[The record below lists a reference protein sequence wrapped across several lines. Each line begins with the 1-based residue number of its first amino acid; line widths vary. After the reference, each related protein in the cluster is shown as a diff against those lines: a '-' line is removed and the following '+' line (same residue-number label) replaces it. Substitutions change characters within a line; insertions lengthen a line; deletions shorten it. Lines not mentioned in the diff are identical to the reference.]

1 MAYTNNLFKIPE
13 NASVFAV
20 KQAFNHLLGMMA
32 QVEPAN
38 VIINGKLQH
47 VVRDGLLT
55 KADGWDGD
63 AIAPGIMSNH
73 FSQSISARL
82 KPGTRYVLTASY
94 FSDADS
100 TFGVPQV
107 TAGLVDALAVVGTPV
122 ATPAGQQAD
131 VLVEFVT
138 SLSFD
143 PNIHDVKVEFGGTLP
158 AQTVITDINCV
169 EAGLLIGSL
178 DKELLNVDTRYNLTS
193 GEWELT
199 NDGGTT
205 WSSIITRANLA
216 QHISNT
222 VVNPMVDYNVTGG
235 QLQVTNKPIVVHLDG
250 DVQSATGNP
259 FVLPLSNDGSAHVEL
274 NVRRVYGDLQ
284 VDGNF
289 TVLGTNTTINSET
302 ITTTDPFIRVNADDA
317 LALQNYAGVE
327 VAPRVGYV
335 TAPQIRWNYGTQQW
349 EMSDENG
356 NSGVVLMGG
365 GSVTA
370 SDIIG
375 AFSGKKGIT
384 VTNNAGDIDLELKVN
399 SSGTVTAAYDALNNW
414 YTFAIAN
421 SGVTAATYQG
431 LTIGLDGRVTAAT
444 NNLTVSFLIPDYDE
458 FGPLTDNGLQVVNK
472 NYVDA
477 VAGAGVASPSDLFDV
492 NNNFDI
498 STGAVYWTANGD
510 YGKIFFESAAGGGV
524 ADSKMVFETGS
535 ESNEPFIFRMTD
547 TGTSTTTTV
556 ATISETGI
564 TSIGFNVASSRTLK
578 TNIEKIGGALE
589 LVDKLEGVRYNWKSN
604 PDGKTQ
610 IGMIAEDVEE
620 VLPELVTD
628 GSVLAPKAVN
638 YAQMVAV
645 LVEAVKELKAEVKE
659 LREKLNA

>member
-55 KADGWDGD
+55 KADGWDGV

-82 KPGTRYVLTASY
+82 KPGTRYVLAASY

-131 VLVEFVT
+131 VLIEFVT
-138 SLSFD
+138 SMSFD
-143 PNIHDVKVEFGGTLP
+143 PNIHDVKVEFGGMLP
-158 AQTVITDINCV
+158 AQTTITDINCV

-205 WSSIITRANLA
+205 WSSIIVRANLA
-216 QHISNT
+216 QHIANT

-259 FVLPLSNDGSAHVEL
+259 FVLPLSNDGLAHVEL

-317 LALQNYAGVE
+317 LAIQNYAGVE

-365 GSVTA
+365 GNVTA

-492 NNNFDI
+492 NDNFDI
-498 STGAVYWTANGD
+498 SGGGLYWGGAGD
-510 YGKIFFESAAGGGV
+510 YGKIKFDTSGAHG
-524 ADSKMVFETGS
+524 KMVFETGNHALETFEFVQYDS
-535 ESNEPFIFRMTD
+535 
-547 TGTSTTTTV
+547 GTSTYTTV
-556 ATISETGI
+556 ATVGSTGI

-578 TNIEKIGGALE
+578 TNIEKIDGALE

-604 PDGKTQ
+604 PNGKTQ

-628 GSVLAPKAVN
+628 GSALAPKAVN

>member
-20 KQAFNHLLGMMA
+20 KQAFNHLLEMMA
-32 QVEPAN
+32 LVEPAN

-143 PNIHDVKVEFGGTLP
+143 PNIHDVKVEFGGMLP

-216 QHISNT
+216 QHIANT

-235 QLQVTNKPIVVHLDG
+235 QLQVTNKPIVMHLDG

-317 LALQNYAGVE
+317 LAVQTHAGIE
-327 VAPRVGYV
+327 VAPRVGYI
-335 TAPQIRWNYGTQQW
+335 TTPQIRWNYGTQQW

-356 NSGVVLMGG
+356 NSGIVLMGG
-365 GSVTA
+365 GNVSA

-384 VTNNAGDIDLELKVN
+384 VTDNAGDIDLELKVN
-399 SSGTVTAAYDALNNW
+399 SNGTVTAAYDALNNW
-414 YTFAIAN
+414 YTFVIAN
-421 SGVTAATYQG
+421 SGVAAATYQG
-431 LTIGLDGRVTAAT
+431 LTIGLDGRITAAT
-444 NNLTVSFLIPDYDE
+444 NNLTVSFLIPDYDI
-458 FGPLTDNGLQVVNK
+458 GNALADNGLQVVNK

-477 VAGAGVASPSDLFDV
+477 AAGIGADAPSDFFDV

-498 STGAVYWTANGD
+498 STGAVYWTDVTTGD
-510 YGKIFFESAAGGGV
+510 YGKIKFDTTGAHG
-524 ADSKMVFETGS
+524 KMVFETGNHS
-535 ESNEPFIFRMTD
+535 LESFDFVQYNS
-547 TGTSTTTTV
+547 GTSTYTTI
-556 ATISETGI
+556 ATIGSTGI

-578 TNIEKIGGALE
+578 TNIEKIDGALE

-659 LREKLNA
+659 LKEKLNA

>member
-82 KPGTRYVLTASY
+82 KPGTRYVLAASY

-131 VLVEFVT
+131 VVVEFVT

-158 AQTVITDINCV
+158 AQTTITDINCV
-169 EAGLLIGSL
+169 EAGLLIGSI
-178 DKELLNVDTRYNLTS
+178 DKEMLNVDTRYNLTS

-205 WSSIITRANLA
+205 WSSIINRSNLA
-216 QHISNT
+216 QHIVDT
-222 VVNPMVDYNVTGG
+222 IIDPAVDYSNVGG
-235 QLQVTNKPIVVHLDG
+235 ALQASHKPIVLDMVG
-250 DVQSATGNP
+250 DVRVHGGGDLI
-259 FVLPLSNDGSAHVEL
+259 LPINGGPAFAVEL
-274 NVRRVYGDLQ
+274 DVRRVHGDLQ

-327 VAPRVGYV
+327 VAPRAGYA

-421 SGVTAATYQG
+421 SGVTPATYQG

-498 STGAVYWTANGD
+498 SGAGLYWGGTGD
-510 YGKIFFESAAGGGV
+510 YGKIKFDTSGV
-524 ADSKMVFETGS
+524 HGKMVFETGNHAL
-535 ESNEPFIFRMTD
+535 ESFDFVQYD
-547 TGTSTTTTV
+547 SVTSTYTTV
-556 ATISETGI
+556 ATIGSTGI

-578 TNIEKIGGALE
+578 TNIEKISGALE

-604 PDGKTQ
+604 PDSKTQ

-659 LREKLNA
+659 LKEKLNA

>member
-38 VIINGKLQH
+38 VVINGKLQH
-47 VVRDGLLT
+47 VVRDGMLT

-94 FSDADS
+94 FSDAVS

-122 ATPAGQQAD
+122 VTPAGQQAD

-158 AQTVITDINCV
+158 AQTIIADINCV
-169 EAGLLIGSL
+169 EAGLLIGNL
-178 DKELLNVDTRYNLTS
+178 DKEMLNVDTRYNLTS

-205 WSSIITRANLA
+205 WSSIIVRGNLA
-216 QHISNT
+216 EHLANT
-222 VVNPMVDYNVTGG
+222 VINPMVDYNVVGG
-235 QLQVTNKPIVVHLDG
+235 QLQITNKPIVVHLDG

-289 TVLGTNTTINSET
+289 TVLGTSTTINSEE

-317 LALQNYAGVE
+317 LALQNYAGIE
-327 VAPRVGYV
+327 VAPRVGYGN
-335 TAPQIRWNYGTQQW
+335 APQIRWNYGTLQW
-349 EMSDENG
+349 ELSDENG
-356 NSGVVLMGG
+356 NSAPVLTGG

-498 STGAVYWTANGD
+498 SGGGLYWGGAGD
-510 YGKIFFESAAGGGV
+510 YGKIKFDTSGAHG
-524 ADSKMVFETGS
+524 KMVFETGNHALETFEFVQYNS
-535 ESNEPFIFRMTD
+535 
-547 TGTSTTTTV
+547 GTSTYTTV
-556 ATISETGI
+556 ATVGSTGI

-578 TNIEKIGGALE
+578 TNIEKIDGALE

-604 PDGKTQ
+604 PNGKTQ

-659 LREKLNA
+659 LREKFNA